1 MSRSAPPQLDH
12 LHFFV
17 PVWKVSWVKFAMST
31 HPEQLPVEP
40 HVPVAHSLSLP
51 RSEKCWC
58 HRSAKEAK
66 DFMTNLTKC
75 KTGKTPLECEEGG
88 PCEKCIDYI
97 TIIISDNI
105 YIYVFDYYLIGY
117 WIHHTFHLQNLGEQP
132 GLQSTASTM
141 NEFVDAALLVVI
153 AC

>member
-1 MSRSAPPQLDH
+1 M
-12 LHFFV
+12 
-17 PVWKVSWVKFAMST
+17 KFAMST

-40 HVPVAHSLSLP
+40 HVPVTHSLSLP

-105 YIYVFDYYLIGY
+105 YIYMYLTTI
-117 WIHHTFHLQNLGEQP
+117 
-132 GLQSTASTM
+132 
-141 NEFVDAALLVVI
+141 
-153 AC
+153 